1 MFWSVGKMKTI
12 YLAFFSGSQQLK
24 IELMHY
30 ASFGMIRAPKSEE
43 YQFNKKAVIACPFF
57 IILLCQIQ
65 DEK

>member
-1 MFWSVGKMKTI
+1 
-12 YLAFFSGSQQLK
+12 
-24 IELMHY
+24 MHY

-43 YQFNKKAVIACPFF
+43 YQFNKKAVKGCPFF